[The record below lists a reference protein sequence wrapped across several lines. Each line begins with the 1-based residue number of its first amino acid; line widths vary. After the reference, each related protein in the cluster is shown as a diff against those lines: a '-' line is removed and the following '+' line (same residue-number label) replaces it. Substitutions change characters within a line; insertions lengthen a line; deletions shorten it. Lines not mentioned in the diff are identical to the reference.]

1 VLPYLST
8 HLAACRRALRAAL
21 PLRRQPGSLAVARRQ
36 HNTRNTLWLHVAVQR
51 PRHEGFLSFP
61 GDRPG
66 DRPRDRPRQPG
77 FVARLHGSCHGK
89 ACHSACF
96 NCLSPNF
103 RHLNIIQHHST
114 SFNVYP
120 MNPHETLES
129 SKGTCLN
136 LSACVSA
143 NFCISLRQC
152 SELRCFGRS
161 LWRQSLLCQPPRL
174 KAAWDNGNTR
184 RLCRPN
190 QLEVWNFTITTGI

>member
-1 VLPYLST
+1 MLPYLST

-36 HNTRNTLWLHVAVQR
+36 HNTRNTRNTLWLHVAVQR

-114 SFNVYP
+114 YTLWIP
-120 MNPHETLES
+120 MKLLRVPREPVETS
-129 SKGTCLN
+129 
-136 LSACVSA
+136 
-143 NFCISLRQC
+143 
-152 SELRCFGRS
+152 
-161 LWRQSLLCQPPRL
+161 QPV
-174 KAAWDNGNTR
+174 
-184 RLCRPN
+184 CRPTSASAWGN
-190 QLEVWNFTITTGI
+190 VQNSAALGAVSDDNHCFANLQG

>member
-1 VLPYLST
+1 MLPYLST
-8 HLAACRRALRAAL
+8 HLAACGRALRAAL

-36 HNTRNTLWLHVAVQR
+36 HNTRNTRNTLWLHVAEQR

-77 FVARLHGSCHGK
+77 FVAWLHGSCHGK

-129 SKGTCLN
+129 SKASTWN
-136 LSACVSA
+136 LSKPLSLCVGQLLHQLEAMFRTPLLWAQSLTTITA
-143 NFCISLRQC
+143 LPTSKAKSCLRQ
-152 SELRCFGRS
+152 
-161 LWRQSLLCQPPRL
+161 WQH
-174 KAAWDNGNTR
+174 AA
-184 RLCRPN
+184 
-190 QLEVWNFTITTGI
+190 FM